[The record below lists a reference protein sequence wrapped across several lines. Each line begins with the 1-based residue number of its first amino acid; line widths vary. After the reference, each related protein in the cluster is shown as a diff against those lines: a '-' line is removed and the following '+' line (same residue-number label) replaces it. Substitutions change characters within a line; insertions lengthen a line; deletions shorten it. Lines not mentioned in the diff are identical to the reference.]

1 LIYFYKGKM
10 VDRVHGLWTAQG
22 WSVHRGPHSGRR
34 PKLTE
39 ARPSGRSR
47 ARRLAVEALVVRG
60 QHGNP
65 SGGLTLG
72 GEAARWASGGG
83 EQSTAAVI
91 GVERLGARIGGK
103 ERSGERGV
111 ERQRRGAFYRVG
123 RRWRG
128 GEKAGS
134 DGVLIPS
141 VSNEVRGRGGGV
153 TSLQWGSDG
162 GRAALRFGSPRVEE
176 GAASGGTR
184 RGNSGWAGGGGSGV
198 RSSLAKWAGLAA
210 GLAKCFRAKIKDLNR
225 WASDLIFD
233 LISRILS
240 LKSNV
245 SNISNWILN

>member
-1 LIYFYKGKM
+1 VGSP
-10 VDRVHGLWTAQG
+10 WAE
-22 WSVHRGPHSGRR
+22 RR
-34 PKLTE
+34 
-39 ARPSGRSR
+39 R
-47 ARRLAVEALVVRG
+47 
-60 QHGNP
+60 
-65 SGGLTLG
+65 GGL
-72 GEAARWASGGG
+72 
-83 EQSTAAVI
+83 AAVI

-141 VSNEVRGRGGGV
+141 VSNEVRGRGDGV

-225 WASDLIFD
+225 WASDLISK
-233 LISRILS
+233 LISRILI
-240 LKSNV
+240 LKSKV
-245 SNISNWILN
+245 SNISNWILNSGQTRISKSNFF